1 MKKKIFLLVIISSL
15 FFITCR
21 SENPG
26 SSDGKETSGGEVV
39 KLTNETFKR
48 LIFNYEINKDW
59 KYEGTKPAI
68 IDFYADWCAPC
79 RQISPMVEEI
89 AKEYKGKIIVYKVD
103 TDAEKILAQKLGI
116 TGLPTLVFVPAI
128 GRPKISMGALP
139 KEDLIKVVK
148 EVLLT
153 K

>member
-26 SSDGKETSGGEVV
+26 SSNVKETSGDEVV
-39 KLTNETFKR
+39 NLTNETFKK

-59 KYEGTKPAI
+59 KYEGAKPAI
-68 IDFYADWCAPC
+68 IDFYAEWCAPC
-79 RQISPMVEEI
+79 RQISPIVEEI

-103 TDAEKILAQKLGI
+103 TDVEKTLAQKLGI
-116 TGLPTLVFVPAI
+116 TGLPTLVFIPSS

-148 EVLLT
+148 EVLFT